1 MHPDIT
7 PAKKLAR
14 HYWITINRYALFT
27 IEEIL
32 ELVILSYELV
42 AAKFSKKIRQQ
53 LFKKLRHDIDSP
65 WKDVIDLY
73 FKEFMIFFYPDIA
86 RDIDWSKAPIFMD
99 KELSKITSDAKTG
112 IRYVD
117 KLVKV
122 WRKNGEETWVLLHI
136 EVQGQ
141 PQDIFPDRMFT
152 YATRL
157 RDRYQ
162 LMVVSLAILADDDPN
177 WRPSTFT
184 EELWGCKKNFEF
196 PMIKLLDYHDKWEE
210 LETSDNPFAVVV
222 IAHLNM
228 LETKNNHEQ
237 RLNRKIELTQ
247 KLYGMGYSEEKVF
260 ALFRFIDWLM

>member
-1 MHPDIT
+1 MDTEFIRSWCLDFPETTLEYSGNNEIYKVRNKTFAIIEQGRVSLKCEKETYHTHLMHPDIS

-14 HYWITINRYALFT
+14 HHWITINRYALFK

-32 ELVILSYELV
+32 ERVIVSYEQV
-42 AAKFSKKIRQQ
+42 AAQFSKKIRQT
-53 LFKKLRHDIDSP
+53 LLKKLRHDIDSP

-99 KELSKITSDAKTG
+99 KELSKITTDAKTG

-141 PQDIFPDRMFT
+141 PQDIFPERMFT

-162 LMVVSLAILADDDPN
+162 LMVVSMAILADDDPN
-177 WRPSTFT
+177 LLRLTLFEPIIPTLF
-184 EELWGCKKNFEF
+184 ELFF
-196 PMIKLLDYHDKWEE
+196 L
-210 LETSDNPFAVVV
+210 
-222 IAHLNM
+222 
-228 LETKNNHEQ
+228 
-237 RLNRKIELTQ
+237 
-247 KLYGMGYSEEKVF
+247 
-260 ALFRFIDWLM
+260 